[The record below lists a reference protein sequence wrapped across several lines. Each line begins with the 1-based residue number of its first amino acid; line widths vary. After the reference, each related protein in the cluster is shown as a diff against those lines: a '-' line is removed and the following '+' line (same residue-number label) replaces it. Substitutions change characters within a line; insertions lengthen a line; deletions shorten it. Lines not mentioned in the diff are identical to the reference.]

1 MNMSKAFIPFTK
13 ESMQKNQTIFEIQN
27 KETLEA
33 MQEAEDILAHP
44 ENYNSHENIDDFF
57 KEVDD
62 HAE

>member
-13 ESMQKNQTIFEIQN
+13 ETMQENQISFEIQN

-33 MQEAEDILAHP
+33 MQEAEDILAHS
-44 ENYNSHENIDDFF
+44 ENYNSYENIDDFF